1 MDDVRLIHHDLTTL
15 QEMMDITNHVAKK
28 YHIEFG
34 AAKCKVV
41 RIGPG
46 QESKIML
53 NNTIQEEVPKYKYLG
68 KIYNTKGNLEEHPK
82 DLETKT
88 MAATQ
93 RILAETGDE

>member
-1 MDDVRLIHHDLTTL
+1 MLCVLLSNWVISY
-15 QEMMDITNHVAKK
+15 ITNHVAKK

-46 QESKIML
+46 QKSKITL
-53 NNTIQEEVPKYKYLG
+53 NNTVLKEVSKYKHLG
-68 KIYNTKGNLEEHPK
+68 KIYNTKGNLGEHLQ

-88 MAATQ
+88 MAATK
-93 RILAETGDE
+93 